1 MYGANNMKYREA
13 KWIINEVESLIE
25 AYESNTGAGIARYR
39 GVIPDDNIYPTTLN
53 RMTFD
58 EVAEIVNS
66 HYGVYQEN
74 DVITDRI
81 GIPCLI
87 THIDC
92 SNAETLHEVKYH
104 VLYQGGITNVLFIDD
119 ILEKIGHY
127 EHVMKMCNHILSEYF
142 DNEIYSCKKDEEN
155 IKDKK

>member
-1 MYGANNMKYREA
+1 MYGANDMKYREA

-25 AYESNTGAGIARYR
+25 AYESNTAAGIARYR

-87 THIDC
+87 THIDY
-92 SNAETLHEVKYH
+92 SDAETLHEVKYH
-104 VLYQGGITNVLFIDD
+104 VLYQGGITNVLYIDD
-119 ILEKIGHY
+119 IVAKLGSVYDAIGDVNKILGDYFDDEMEKISSY
-127 EHVMKMCNHILSEYF
+127 AN
-142 DNEIYSCKKDEEN
+142 
-155 IKDKK
+155 

>member
-1 MYGANNMKYREA
+1 MKYREA

-25 AYESNTGAGIARYR
+25 AYESNTSAGIARYR

-53 RMTFD
+53 RMTLD
-58 EVAEIVNS
+58 EVTEIVNS
-66 HYGVYQEN
+66 HYGIYQEN

-92 SNAETLHEVKYH
+92 SDAETLHEVKYH
-104 VLYQGGITNVLFIDD
+104 VLYQGGITNVLYIDD
-119 ILEKIGHY
+119 IVAKLGSVYDAIGDVNKILGDYFDDEMEKISNY
-127 EHVMKMCNHILSEYF
+127 AN
-142 DNEIYSCKKDEEN
+142 
-155 IKDKK
+155 

>member
-25 AYESNTGAGIARYR
+25 AYESNTAAGMARYR
-39 GVIPDDNIYPTTLN
+39 GVIPDDNVYPTTLN

-87 THIDC
+87 THIDR
-92 SNAETLHEVKYH
+92 SDAETLHEIKYH
-104 VLYQGGITNVLFIDD
+104 VLYQGGITNVLYIDD
-119 ILEKIGHY
+119 IVAKLGSVYDAIGDVNKILGDYFDDEMEKISSY
-127 EHVMKMCNHILSEYF
+127 AN
-142 DNEIYSCKKDEEN
+142 
-155 IKDKK
+155 

>member
-1 MYGANNMKYREA
+1 MKYREA

-25 AYESNTGAGIARYR
+25 AYESNTAAGMARYR

-53 RMTFD
+53 RMTLD

-92 SNAETLHEVKYH
+92 SDAETLHEVKYH
-104 VLYQGGITNVLFIDD
+104 VLYQGGITNVLYIDD
-119 ILEKIGHY
+119 IVAKLGSVYDAIGDVNKILGDYFDDEMEKISNY
-127 EHVMKMCNHILSEYF
+127 AN
-142 DNEIYSCKKDEEN
+142 
-155 IKDKK
+155 

>member
-1 MYGANNMKYREA
+1 MKYREA
-13 KWIINEVESLIE
+13 KWIINEIESLIE
-25 AYESNTGAGIARYR
+25 AYESNTAAGIARYR
-39 GVIPDDNIYPTTLN
+39 GVISDENIYPTTLN

-92 SNAETLHEVKYH
+92 SDAETLHEIKYH
-104 VLYQGGITNVLFIDD
+104 VLYQGGITNVLYIDD
-119 ILEKIGHY
+119 IVAKLGSVYDAIGDVNKILGDYFDGEMEKI
-127 EHVMKMCNHILSEYF
+127 SS
-142 DNEIYSCKKDEEN
+142 YSN
-155 IKDKK
+155 

>member
-1 MYGANNMKYREA
+1 MCGANNMKYREA

-25 AYESNTGAGIARYR
+25 AYESNTAAGMARYR

-92 SNAETLHEVKYH
+92 SDAETLHEIKYH
-104 VLYQGGITNVLFIDD
+104 VLYQGGITNVLYIDD
-119 ILEKIGHY
+119 IVAKLGSVYDAIGDVNKILGDYFDDEMEKISNY
-127 EHVMKMCNHILSEYF
+127 AN
-142 DNEIYSCKKDEEN
+142 
-155 IKDKK
+155 

>member
-13 KWIINEVESLIE
+13 KWIINEVENLIK
-25 AYESNTGAGIARYR
+25 AYESNTSAGIARYR

-53 RMTFD
+53 RMTLD

-92 SNAETLHEVKYH
+92 SDAETLHEVKYH
-104 VLYQGGITNVLFIDD
+104 VLYQGGITNVLYIDD
-119 ILEKIGHY
+119 IVAKLGSVYDAIGDVNKILGDYFDDEMEKISNY
-127 EHVMKMCNHILSEYF
+127 AN
-142 DNEIYSCKKDEEN
+142 
-155 IKDKK
+155 

>member
-13 KWIINEVESLIE
+13 KWIINEVESLKE
-25 AYESNTGAGIARYR
+25 AYESNTSAGIAQYR

-53 RMTFD
+53 RMTLD

-92 SNAETLHEVKYH
+92 SDAETLHEVKYH
-104 VLYQGGITNVLFIDD
+104 VLYQGGITNVLYIDD
-119 ILEKIGHY
+119 IVAKLGSVYDAIGDVNKILGDYFDDEMEKISNY
-127 EHVMKMCNHILSEYF
+127 AN
-142 DNEIYSCKKDEEN
+142 
-155 IKDKK
+155 

>member
-1 MYGANNMKYREA
+1 MKYREA
-13 KWIINEVESLIE
+13 KWIINEIESLIC
-25 AYESNTGAGIARYR
+25 AYESNTSAGIARYR

-66 HYGVYQEN
+66 HYGVYKEN

-87 THIDC
+87 THIDY
-92 SNAETLHEVKYH
+92 SDAETLHEVKYH
-104 VLYQGGITNVLFIDD
+104 VLYQGGITNVLYIDD
-119 ILEKIGHY
+119 IVAKLGSVYDAIGSVNEILGDYFDDEMEKISNY
-127 EHVMKMCNHILSEYF
+127 AN
-142 DNEIYSCKKDEEN
+142 
-155 IKDKK
+155 

>member
-1 MYGANNMKYREA
+1 MKYREA

-25 AYESNTGAGIARYR
+25 AYESNTAAGMARYR

-53 RMTFD
+53 RMTLD

-92 SNAETLHEVKYH
+92 SDAETLHEIKYH
-104 VLYQGGITNVLFIDD
+104 VLYQGGITNVLYIDD
-119 ILEKIGHY
+119 IVAKLGSVHDAIGDVNKILGDYFDDEMEKISNY
-127 EHVMKMCNHILSEYF
+127 AN
-142 DNEIYSCKKDEEN
+142 
-155 IKDKK
+155 

>member
-1 MYGANNMKYREA
+1 MYGANDMKYREA

-25 AYESNTGAGIARYR
+25 AYESNTAAGIARYR

-92 SNAETLHEVKYH
+92 SDAETLHEVKYH
-104 VLYQGGITNVLFIDD
+104 VLYQGGITNVLYIDD
-119 ILEKIGHY
+119 IVAKLGSVYDAIGDVNKILGDYFDDEMEKISSY
-127 EHVMKMCNHILSEYF
+127 AN
-142 DNEIYSCKKDEEN
+142 
-155 IKDKK
+155 

>member
-1 MYGANNMKYREA
+1 MKYREA

-25 AYESNTGAGIARYR
+25 AYESNTAVGMARYR

-92 SNAETLHEVKYH
+92 SDAETLHEVKYH
-104 VLYQGGITNVLFIDD
+104 VLYQGGITNVLYIDD
-119 ILEKIGHY
+119 IVAKLGSVYDAIGDVNKILGDYFDDEMEKISNY
-127 EHVMKMCNHILSEYF
+127 AN
-142 DNEIYSCKKDEEN
+142 
-155 IKDKK
+155 

>member
-1 MYGANNMKYREA
+1 MKYREA

-25 AYESNTGAGIARYR
+25 AYESNTAAGMARYR

-92 SNAETLHEVKYH
+92 SDAETLHEIKYH
-104 VLYQGGITNVLFIDD
+104 VLYQGGITNVLYIDD
-119 ILEKIGHY
+119 IVAKLGSVYDAIGDVNKILGDYFDDEMEKISNY
-127 EHVMKMCNHILSEYF
+127 AN
-142 DNEIYSCKKDEEN
+142 
-155 IKDKK
+155 

>member
-25 AYESNTGAGIARYR
+25 AYESNTAAGMARYR

-53 RMTFD
+53 RMTLD

-92 SNAETLHEVKYH
+92 SDAETLHEVKYH
-104 VLYQGGITNVLFIDD
+104 VLYQGGITNVLYIDD
-119 ILEKIGHY
+119 IVAKLGSVYDAIGDVNKILGDYFDDEMEKISNY
-127 EHVMKMCNHILSEYF
+127 AN
-142 DNEIYSCKKDEEN
+142 
-155 IKDKK
+155 

>member
-1 MYGANNMKYREA
+1 MKYREA
-13 KWIINEVESLIE
+13 KWIINEIESLIC
-25 AYESNTGAGIARYR
+25 AYESNTAAGIARYR

-66 HYGVYQEN
+66 HYGVYKEN

-87 THIDC
+87 THIDY
-92 SNAETLHEVKYH
+92 SDAETLHEVKYH
-104 VLYQGGITNVLFIDD
+104 VLYQGGITNVLYIDD
-119 ILEKIGHY
+119 IVAKLGSVYDAIGDVNKILGDYFDDEMEKISSY
-127 EHVMKMCNHILSEYF
+127 AN
-142 DNEIYSCKKDEEN
+142 
-155 IKDKK
+155 

>member
-1 MYGANNMKYREA
+1 MYGANDMKYREA

-25 AYESNTGAGIARYR
+25 AYESNTAAGIVRYR
-39 GVIPDDNIYPTTLN
+39 CVIPDDNIYPTTLN

-87 THIDC
+87 THIDY
-92 SNAETLHEVKYH
+92 SDAETLHEVKYH
-104 VLYQGGITNVLFIDD
+104 VLYQGGITNVLYIDD
-119 ILEKIGHY
+119 IVAKLGSVYDAIGDVNKILGDYFDDEMEKI
-127 EHVMKMCNHILSEYF
+127 SS
-142 DNEIYSCKKDEEN
+142 YSN
-155 IKDKK
+155 

>member
-1 MYGANNMKYREA
+1 MKYREA

-25 AYESNTGAGIARYR
+25 AYESNTAAGMARYR
-39 GVIPDDNIYPTTLN
+39 GVIPDDNVYPTTLN

-87 THIDC
+87 THIDR
-92 SNAETLHEVKYH
+92 SDAETLHEIKYH
-104 VLYQGGITNVLFIDD
+104 VLYQGGITNVLYIDD
-119 ILEKIGHY
+119 IVAKLGSVYDAIGDVNKILGDYFDDEMEKISSY
-127 EHVMKMCNHILSEYF
+127 AN
-142 DNEIYSCKKDEEN
+142 
-155 IKDKK
+155 

>member
-25 AYESNTGAGIARYR
+25 AYESNTAAGMARYR

-87 THIDC
+87 THIDY
-92 SNAETLHEVKYH
+92 SDAETLHEVKYH
-104 VLYQGGITNVLFIDD
+104 VLYQGGITNVLYIDD
-119 ILEKIGHY
+119 IVAKLGSVYDAIGDVNKILGDYFDDEMEKISNY
-127 EHVMKMCNHILSEYF
+127 AN
-142 DNEIYSCKKDEEN
+142 
-155 IKDKK
+155 